1 MAEIPVER
9 KSGSKWWLWLI
20 LLLLV
25 VALIWWLVGEGDDPE
40 LEAVDTV
47 AVEESADLDS
57 VDATATGEM
66 TLAAILANPSS
77 YYGME
82 GFTGEV
88 EVGGPL
94 TDRGFWIENEGARMF
109 AIVIDDPA
117 ERRIDINTGATL
129 RLDGGTV
136 RDPSTISAT
145 DIEGDALDEDTVNAI
160 SDQEAVLLIDESNM
174 EITDAA

>member
-20 LLLLV
+20 LLLLA
-25 VALIWWLVGEGDDPE
+25 VALIWWLLAEGDDPE
-40 LEAVDTV
+40 VEAVDTV

-57 VDATATGEM
+57 VDAAATGEM
-66 TLAAILANPSS
+66 TLAASLANPSS

-117 ERRIDINTGATL
+117 ERPIDINPGATL
-129 RLDGGTV
+129 RLNGGTV
-136 RDPSTISAT
+136 RDPATISAA
-145 DIEGDALDEDTVNAI
+145 DIEGDALDEDTMNAI